1 MTDSEKLAE
10 YFRKN
15 KKYNRI
21 MKAVFSSYKK
31 YGQIKGN
38 IILNDASME
47 ECDAMNAL
55 ISPKTSFL
63 PPVLKF
69 RMSDFE
75 KGIKQTIYR
84 DADFIEVLKIYFK
97 DDMLSNKDKK
107 TLLLKEKENFFLKI
121 TGSYENTPCSEWLQ
135 GVFKDYKYGYRTFIS
150 EYNNSPQKAESIIR
164 NVCKAVNQR
173 NEKNAQPVLLAVMS
187 ADITGDPHSFDK
199 DTSTGKLFIHAL
211 AFLAGISEYKTSEE
225 IRNIYSLYL
234 VEPDSISGST
244 ASLGIRLYYEDYSE
258 HKAYKAFA
266 DMKEIALISSANL
279 LNVKYASSDKKTVFV
294 VENPMV
300 FSALKNIICENNL
313 SLLCTFGQIKA
324 SGLKLMDMLIESN
337 CNIYYAGDLDP
348 EGIQIADKL
357 YSRYHSEKFHIW
369 RMSKNDYDTIEKS
382 SDILPEYRLKKIYK
396 TNSPALKNVS
406 ECVLENKKA
415 AYQELLISYMKED
428 LRQIK

>member
-1 MTDSEKLAE
+1 
-10 YFRKN
+10 
-15 KKYNRI
+15 
-21 MKAVFSSYKK
+21 MKELLSCYKK

-38 IILNDASME
+38 VILNDASMD
-47 ECDAMNAL
+47 ECDAINAL
-55 ISPKTSFL
+55 ISPKNSFL
-63 PPVLKF
+63 PPLLKF

-75 KGIKQTIYR
+75 KGIHQTMYSE
-84 DADFIEVLKIYFK
+84 ADLVDVLKTYFK
-97 DDMLSNKDKK
+97 DDVISNKDKK
-107 TLLLKEKENFFLKI
+107 TLLLKEKENFFLTI
-121 TGSYENTPCSEWLQ
+121 ISRYENTPCGEWLQ

-150 EYNNSPQKAESIIR
+150 EYNNSPQKAESIIH

-211 AFLAGISEYKTSEE
+211 AFLAGISEYRTSEE

-234 VEPDSISGST
+234 VEPDSISGAT
-244 ASLGIRLYYEDYSE
+244 ASSGIRLYHEDHSE
-258 HKAYKAFA
+258 HNAYKAFA

-300 FSALKNIICENNL
+300 FSALKDIVCENNL
-313 SLLCTFGQIKA
+313 SLLCTFGQIKS

-337 CNIYYAGDLDP
+337 CDIYYAGDLDP

-357 YSRYHSEKFHIW
+357 YCRYNSEKFHIW
-369 RMSKNDYDTIEKS
+369 CMSENHYNSIEKS
-382 SDILPEYRLKKIYK
+382 SDTLPEYRLKKIYK
-396 TNSPALKNVS
+396 INSPKLKNVS
-406 ECVLENKKA
+406 ECVIKNKRA
-415 AYQELLISYMKED
+415 AYQELLISFMKEE
-428 LRQIK
+428 IKSISQKKIT